1 MTPLWAGDHR
11 EDSGPYR
18 RAKGA
23 VEASEQGSM
32 GHGKSLESS
41 VILRDWLS

>member
-1 MTPLWAGDHR
+1 MTPLRAGDHR

-32 GHGKSLESS
+32 GHGRVWKVL
-41 VILRDWLS
+41 